1 MTTRLLRQS
10 AVRSALG
17 TAAATGQITGVGGRW
32 GDVAGTATAI
42 QLYDHN
48 GTAAQQWTVTA
59 ASDIVNLQAD
69 GAWTR
74 Q

>member
-10 AVRSALG
+10 AVRSALD
-17 TAAATGQITGVGGRW
+17 TAAATGQITGVGGK
-32 GDVAGTATAI
+32 GVDVAGAATANGTAI

-48 GTAAQQWTVTA
+48 GTAAR
-59 ASDIVNLQAD
+59 DIVNPQAD